1 MNLMKDQ
8 LDEAVAN
15 QNFLSAQEI
24 KSKMDQLEEEQI
36 MLEGQLA
43 AAKTAGMAPP
53 AKPAAVGT
61 PVASNPAAGQI
72 DDSGPDPDNPA
83 VTLKCLRLIVSTLQ
97 VSSAATVIKCIGI
110 TNYSLLGPCHN
121 QAKRHP
127 PDLVGGVHY
136 NLCPV
141 GDSGHQKGGH
151 PGSVLLL
158 S

>member
-1 MNLMKDQ
+1 MNENSSSWSLKIMLINLIYRSKQLQIAKLRVNMNLMKDQ
-8 LDEAVAN
+8 LDEAVAD

-110 TNYSLLGPCHN
+110 TI
-121 QAKRHP
+121 
-127 PDLVGGVHY
+127 
-136 NLCPV
+136 
-141 GDSGHQKGGH
+141 
-151 PGSVLLL
+151 
-158 S
+158 